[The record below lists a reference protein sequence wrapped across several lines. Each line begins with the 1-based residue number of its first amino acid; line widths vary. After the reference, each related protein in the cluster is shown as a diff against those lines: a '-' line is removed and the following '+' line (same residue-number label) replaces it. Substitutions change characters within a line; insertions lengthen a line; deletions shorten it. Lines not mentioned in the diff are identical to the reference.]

1 MNIKMTEPNI
11 QHTGRTVSVAEADRQ
26 SDAVKKIM
34 ADQKLDYGP
43 AYDVLIKRGGVDGL
57 GPIIDPRTGVAVK

>member
-11 QHTGRTVSVAEADRQ
+11 QHTGRIVSVAEADRQ

-43 AYDVLIKRGGVDGL
+43 AYDVYIRREQAARLVRNDL
-57 GPIIDPRTGVAVK
+57 MDP